1 MTARAWVSG
10 LAHRA
15 QSRIDTV
22 SRWFRSPLVRF
33 VPLSVL
39 TLVAIGFS
47 VHMLTANLITDR
59 AHQRATRDAQLFAN
73 YVVAPVF
80 ANRPAGPLDGPAIEQ
95 VDAAL
100 GVNRPTSELSAI
112 TLLNADGT
120 VLWADDPAAIGHHR
134 VPSTSFGS
142 SNSRVLADRVTFEIS
157 VPLRRGGEVFA
168 TMQAHTPYRPIAD
181 GLAGDIRELTILL
194 VGGLLVLYA
203 VLVPVVMKAHR
214 RLHRHASAQE
224 HLAVHDALTGLANRA
239 LLREEATR
247 ALARSRRRETH
258 LALLVIDLDKFKEVN
273 DTLGHHT
280 GDVLL
285 KQVAERM
292 NSVVRDS
299 DLLARLGGDEF
310 AILAEDIGRPEYT
323 KILAERLLQAL
334 LEPFVIDDMSLDVG
348 ASIGA
353 AVYPSDGEDFDTLM
367 HHADIA
373 MYRAKEIRNA
383 YALYHPSQDGL
394 EPERLTLVSTLRAA
408 LDSNQIVLHY
418 QPKIDIDSGR
428 IVGAEALARWDHPQR
443 GCLLPGEFLDAV
455 DAAGLMPILCDYVL
469 DRALGQCRTWLDSGL
484 LVPVSVNISARSL
497 DDLHLYD
504 MVAASLAK
512 WRLPAAY
519 LELELSE
526 TTVMNDV
533 ERRSPTLARLAGLGV
548 HLAIDEF
555 GSGYSSLTRLQ
566 GLPVST
572 IKIDRSFLSGIE
584 HDEHHRGI
592 VRAAINLAHDMGYT
606 AIAVGVESAD
616 AWRMM
621 QALHCDAAQGYF
633 FARPQPAALLEPL
646 LREHCPTEALAARY

>member
-1 MTARAWVSG
+1 MSARARASG

-15 QSRIDTV
+15 RTHVDAVVQ
-22 SRWFRSPLVRF
+22 WFRSPLVRF

-39 TLVAIGFS
+39 TLVAIGFT
-47 VHMLTANLITDR
+47 VHKLTTDMITDR

-80 ANRPAGPLDGPAIEQ
+80 AGRPAGPLDAPAIEQ
-95 VDAAL
+95 VSGAL
-100 GVNRPTSELSAI
+100 GANRPTSELSAI
-112 TLLNADGT
+112 TLLNPDGT
-120 VLWADDPAAIGHHR
+120 ILWADDPALIGRHR
-134 VPSTSFGS
+134 RPIASSSTTS
-142 SNSRVLADRVTFEIS
+142 SRLLADKATFEIS
-157 VPLRRGGEVFA
+157 VPLRRDGQVFA
-168 TMQAHTPYRPIAD
+168 TMQAYTPYQPIAD
-181 GLAGDIRELTILL
+181 DIAGDIRELTVLL

-239 LLREEATR
+239 LLREEGIR

-285 KQVAERM
+285 KQVAARM
-292 NSVVRDS
+292 HSVVRDS

-353 AVYPSDGEDFDTLM
+353 AVYPSDGEDFDTLI
-367 HHADIA
+367 HHADVA

-383 YALYHPSQDGL
+383 YALYHPSQDSQ
-394 EPERLTLVSTLRAA
+394 EPERVTLMSSLRAA

-418 QPKIDIDSGR
+418 QPKIEIGSGR
-428 IVGAEALARWDHPQR
+428 IIGVEALARWDHPER
-443 GCLLPGEFLDAV
+443 GCLLPAEFLDAV
-455 DAAGLMPILCDYVL
+455 DSAGLMPILCDHVL
-469 DRALGQCRTWLDSGL
+469 DRALGQCRTWLDAGL

-497 DDLHLYD
+497 DDSHLYD

-512 WRLPAAY
+512 WRLPAMY

-533 ERRSPTLARLAGLGV
+533 ERRSAMLGRLAGLGV
-548 HLAIDEF
+548 RLAIDEF

-566 GLPVST
+566 GLPLST
-572 IKIDRSFLSGIE
+572 IKIDRSFLAEIE
-584 HDEHHRGI
+584 HDEHKRGI
-592 VRAAINLAHDMGYT
+592 VRAAINLAHDMGYA

-616 AWRMM
+616 AWRLM
-621 QALHCDAAQGYF
+621 QSLQCDAAQGFF
-633 FARPQPAALLEPL
+633 FARPQPADSLEPL